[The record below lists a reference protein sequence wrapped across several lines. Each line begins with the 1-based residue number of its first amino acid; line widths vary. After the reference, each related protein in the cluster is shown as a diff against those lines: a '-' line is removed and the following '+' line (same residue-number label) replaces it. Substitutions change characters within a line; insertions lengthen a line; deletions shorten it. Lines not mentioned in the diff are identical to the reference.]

1 MECQTLENVVGEI
14 SSCRKGGFHLIF
26 EPVSY
31 PVCPAAD
38 RRRRLFA
45 QLRQGQQSCGFFCEK
60 GRGES
65 SLLPKGRQRGEP
77 RRASPGWPWPT
88 GLRAPSRGKVT
99 YCKSRCGRGGTAIPG
114 DTAAAPGCAPVPT
127 GQTERCPGRRAGTG
141 LRGCSSGAAGQDT
154 WLPAS
159 SLCGLR
165 EVNDP
170 RFAHRERGCNKP
182 SLLRR
187 VCQLSLRA
195 QAPAQDRQIRYEAR

>member
-1 MECQTLENVVGEI
+1 M
-14 SSCRKGGFHLIF
+14 
-26 EPVSY
+26 
-31 PVCPAAD
+31 
-38 RRRRLFA
+38 FA
-45 QLRQGQQSCGFFCEK
+45 QLRQGQQSCRVFCEK

-65 SLLPKGRQRGEP
+65 SLLPKGTAARGAP
-77 RRASPGWPWPT
+77 AGPAPG
-88 GLRAPSRGKVT
+88 
-99 YCKSRCGRGGTAIPG
+99 GRGQQVYELPPVRKSPATNLDVAEAATAIPG
-114 DTAAAPGCAPVPT
+114 DTASAPGCVPAPMER
-127 GQTERCPGRRAGTG
+127 TERCPGRRAGAG
-141 LRGCSSGAAGQDT
+141 LRGCSGGAAGQDT

-195 QAPAQDRQIRYEAR
+195 QAPAQDHQIRYEAR